1 MNKVEKID
9 FVIHEGNDE
18 ILIFRFLPQ
27 QSSCHSFNDNLP
39 TKWEEVYKVYYAYEI
54 IKMWKDDNSIEQEFY
69 CGCDECS
76 IIDEVSA
83 RIKYIIEGKET
94 VTVNHN
100 DKEYVI
106 ELFNKEIYP
115 FGDGVSWTINK
126 IINMW
131 DDEVGYEII
140 LWKYNHYGY
149 RFYINKDKLKEF
161 GEYLEECCEYM
172 LTHGDP
178 I

>member
-1 MNKVEKID
+1 MDKIDKID
-9 FVIHEGNDE
+9 FIIYEDNDE
-18 ILIFRFLPQ
+18 VLIFRFLPQ
-27 QSSCHSFNDNLP
+27 ESNCHSFNDSLP

-54 IKMWKDDNSIEQEFY
+54 IKIWKDDNSTDEEFY

-83 RIKYIIEGKET
+83 RIKHIIEGKET

-106 ELFNKEIYP
+106 ELLNEEMMP

-126 IINMW
+126 RINMW
-131 DDEVGYEII
+131 DDEVMYEIV
-140 LWKYNHYGY
+140 LWKYSNYGY
-149 RFYINKDKLKEF
+149 RFYVDKDKLKEL

-172 LTHGDP
+172 LAHGDP